1 MIPWFLAA
9 LVYSDMAYQGYKFY
23 TKKSSL
29 PKSSGNVKKQI
40 RSTTYKPQ
48 IFHKHGGRIL

>member
-9 LVYSDMAYQGYKFY
+9 LVYTDMAYEGYKFFS
-23 TKKSSL
+23 KKSNTSL
-29 PKSSGNVKKQI
+29 SGRVKKQI